1 MSFNIA
7 LSGIQAIN
15 EQLETV
21 SHNISNAGTTGFKAS
36 RANFASLVADGVSNG
51 VEVGS
56 VTQNIGLSGGVMS
69 TGRSLDAMISG
80 RGFFAMRDAQGQ
92 LNYTRVGIFSPNKDG
107 FLVDPAGRKV
117 QGYGK
122 GVNGALGVLG
132 DITIPTGQ
140 IAAVKSTGV
149 KYVGNLSSDWTA
161 PTATFDH
168 TDPATYNMVKQTVVF
183 DELGAQH
190 TISQFFRKTS
200 ATTVD
205 VYYGIDGASPGTT
218 ANTTLTF
225 AAGKLPSPAPTGTAA
240 IPAGGGANAFSV
252 KFDYTGTTGYAGD
265 ALTTTNAA
273 DGYASGAFVGV
284 ELGEDGSVIAKYS
297 NEQQQVVGT
306 IAIATFPDEGALTQI
321 SDTSWAVNERSGTPL
336 FERPGVGLSGR
347 LNTGALEGSNVDVTA
362 ELVGLMTAQRN
373 YQANSKVITTQNQM
387 MQSLMQSMS

>member
-36 RANFASLVADGVSNG
+36 RANFASLVADGVANG

-56 VTQNIGLSGGVMS
+56 VTQNIGLSGGVVS

-80 RGFFAMRDAQGQ
+80 RGFFAVRDPQGQ
-92 LNYTRVGIFSPNKDG
+92 LNFTRVGIFSPDKDG

-122 GVNGALGVLG
+122 GVGGALGVMG
-132 DITIPTGQ
+132 DISVPTGQ
-140 IAAVKSTGV
+140 IPAVQSTRS

-161 PTATFDH
+161 PAAAFDY
-168 TDPATYNMVKQTVVF
+168 TNAATYNMVKQTVVY
-183 DELGAQH
+183 DALGDQH
-190 TISQFFRKTS
+190 TVSQFFRKT
-200 ATTVD
+200 AANTVE
-205 VYYGIDGASPGTT
+205 VHYGVDGAAPTATQTLAFTGGPGQ
-218 ANTTLTF
+218 
-225 AAGKLPSPAPTGTAA
+225 LPAPAPTGTVT
-240 IPAGGGANAFSV
+240 IPAGDAPT
-252 KFDYTGTTGYAGD
+252 FDVIFEYTGTTQYAGD

-306 IAIATFPDEGALTQI
+306 LAIATFPDEGALTQI
-321 SDTSWAVNERSGTPL
+321 SDTSWAVNERSGNPL
-336 FERPGVGLSGR
+336 FERPGVGVAGR
-347 LNTGALEGSNVDVTA
+347 LNTGAVEGSNVDVTS

-387 MQSLMQSMS
+387 MQSLMQSM